1 MYMFKS
7 RVRYSETDMDA
18 KLSVTGLM
26 NYFQDCSTFHSED
39 SGVGISYLEEE
50 RKGWLL
56 SSWQI
61 VIHRR
66 PRLGEEI
73 TVKTWPYEA
82 KGIFGMRNFTLH
94 GREGEL
100 LAAAD
105 SCWFLVDASTGK
117 PVRVG
122 AEDVAAYG
130 DEEPRFPM
138 ERAPRK
144 IALPENLEEKKRIP
158 VMKHQ
163 LDTNRHVNNAQ
174 YVDMAMEV
182 LPEGARVKQI
192 RAEYKKAAVL
202 GDTMALFAAESG
214 DTYVIS
220 LRDPEGGIFAN
231 VELKVNR
238 EDERH
243 D

>member
-1 MYMFKS
+1 MYMYKS

-18 KLSVTGLM
+18 RLSVTGLM

-39 SGVGISYLEEE
+39 SGVGISYLDHEG
-50 RKGWLL
+50 KVWLL

-61 VIHRR
+61 VIYRR

-94 GREGEL
+94 GGADEL

-105 SCWFLVDASTGK
+105 SCWFLVDVSTGK
-117 PVRVG
+117 PVRVRT
-122 AEDVAAYG
+122 EDVAAYG
-130 DEEPRFPM
+130 EEEPRFPM
-138 ERAPRK
+138 VQASRK
-144 IALPENLEEKKRIP
+144 IALPENMEEKKRIP

-182 LPEGARVKQI
+182 LPEGTLISQI

-202 GDTMALFAAESG
+202 GDTVVLMASESG
-214 DTYVIS
+214 DTHVIS
-220 LRDPEGGIFAN
+220 LRDLEGEIFAN
-231 VELKVNR
+231 VELKVKR
-238 EDERH
+238 EDEGH

>member
-1 MYMFKS
+1 MYTFKS

-18 KLSVTGLM
+18 KLSITGLM

-39 SGVGISYLEEE
+39 SGVGISYLDGEG
-50 RKGWLL
+50 KGWLL

-61 VIHRR
+61 VINRR

-73 TVKTWPYEA
+73 TVRTWPYES
-82 KGIFGMRNFTLH
+82 KGIFGMRNFTMH
-94 GREGEL
+94 DGAGEL

-105 SCWFLVDASTGK
+105 SCWFLVDVSTGK
-117 PVRVG
+117 PVRVQP
-122 AEDVAAYG
+122 EDVAAYG
-130 DEEPRFPM
+130 KEEPRFPM
-138 ERAPRK
+138 EQASRK
-144 IALPENLEEKKRIP
+144 IALPENMVEKERIP

-182 LPEGARVKQI
+182 LPEGAQVNQI
-192 RAEYKKAAVL
+192 RAEYKKAAVM
-202 GDTMALFAAESG
+202 GDQLILMAAEENGS
-214 DTYVIS
+214 YVVS
-220 LRDPEGGIFAN
+220 LCGEDGAVFAN
-231 VELKVNR
+231 VELKERR